1 MGQIETKLHSS
12 VPAKYLEFALDTT
25 HLQPEAV
32 QICWALWRRDSRLP
46 AVASSYSLLFVF
58 YVEYL

>member
-12 VPAKYLEFALDTT
+12 VPAKYLEFALDNTQ
-25 HLQPEAV
+25 LKPEAV

-46 AVASSYSLLFVF
+46 VASSYSLLFVF